1 MAFPGYTVVSEL
13 GKGGFAT
20 VYLAH
25 ADEDGE
31 TVAIKQF
38 LTEHGAALDREKAAN
53 ERACIERFDHANV
66 LALRDIVEDENGV
79 EALVVEFCEGGD
91 LRKYIEAQQKQM
103 AANDRKIVELQDGCL
118 RE

>member
-53 ERACIERFDHANV
+53 ERACIERRAV
-66 LALRDIVEDENGV
+66 LGEDCLLYTSPSPRDKRQSRMPSS
-79 EALVVEFCEGGD
+79 A
-91 LRKYIEAQQKQM
+91 
-103 AANDRKIVELQDGCL
+103 
-118 RE
+118 

>member
-53 ERACIERFDHANV
+53 ERACIERFDHFCPWVGSTVGLRNYRFFV
-66 LALRDIVEDENGV
+66 LFVYFTSCHLSGSFIIYYFFTCK
-79 EALVVEFCEGGD
+79 LIC
-91 LRKYIEAQQKQM
+91 KYFI
-103 AANDRKIVELQDGCL
+103 
-118 RE
+118 

>member
-79 EALVVEFCEGGD
+79 EALVVEFENLPAD
-91 LRKYIEAQQKQM
+91 ARHIHFQLYFLF
-103 AANDRKIVELQDGCL
+103 NFS
-118 RE
+118 

>member
-53 ERACIERFDHANV
+53 E
-66 LALRDIVEDENGV
+66 
-79 EALVVEFCEGGD
+79 
-91 LRKYIEAQQKQM
+91 
-103 AANDRKIVELQDGCL
+103 
-118 RE
+118 